1 MQTRVDV
8 RVTPRHALAWRAGLC
23 HVDRV
28 SVVSTLHLHTSAHS
42 AAAQAYTRMLAL
54 LKYLQITF
62 QIKQLVLF
70 FVCLFLTAFFA
81 SKLEHESKHCNGKGI
96 QRPGSSAFERVY
108 TAK

>member
-1 MQTRVDV
+1 MQMHGDV
-8 RVTPRHALAWRAGLC
+8 RVTPCHALAWRVALR

-28 SVVSTLHLHTSAHS
+28 SVLATLRLHTSAHS
-42 AAAQAYTRMLAL
+42 AAAQAYTRMSAL
-54 LKYLQITF
+54 LRYLQITF
-62 QIKQLVLF
+62 QIQQLVLV
-70 FVCLFLTAFFA
+70 FVCFFTAFFA

>member
-28 SVVSTLHLHTSAHS
+28 SVVSTLHLHTSARS

-70 FVCLFLTAFFA
+70 FFCLFVSYSFF
-81 SKLEHESKHCNGKGI
+81 C
-96 QRPGSSAFERVY
+96 
-108 TAK
+108 